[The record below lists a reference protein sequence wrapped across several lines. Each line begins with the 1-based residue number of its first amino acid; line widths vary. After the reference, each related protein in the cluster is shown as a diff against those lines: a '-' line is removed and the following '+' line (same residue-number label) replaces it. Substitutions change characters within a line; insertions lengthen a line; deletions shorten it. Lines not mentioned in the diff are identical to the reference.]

1 MDLFALI
8 NGFFAWSQTPLGANI
23 VGPLVVLVATALGFM
38 VIKFIRSFP
47 KRFDRWL
54 KRRVGLM

>member
-1 MDLFALI
+1 MDFLAFT
-8 NGFFAWSQTPLGANI
+8 NGFLTWSQTPLGANI
-23 VGPLVVLVATALGFM
+23 VGPLVVAIAIALSLL

-47 KRFDRWL
+47 AKFDRWL

>member
-1 MDLFALI
+1 MDFLSFL

-23 VGPLVVLVATALGFM
+23 VGPLVVVLVTAFGIFM
-38 VIKFIRSFP
+38 VKFIRSFP
-47 KRFDRWL
+47 AKFDRWL

>member
-1 MDLFALI
+1 MDFLSFL

-23 VGPLVVLVATALGFM
+23 VGPLIVALALAFSVVVT
-38 VIKFIRSFP
+38 KFVRSFP
-47 KRFDRWL
+47 AKFDHWL